1 MMESLTEDLIR
12 GREMNNTG
20 FFKVSPS
27 SKKTVL
33 KLKGNFDESN
43 IIWVK
48 SAIQVSNQHN
58 GNNKKC
64 LEINL
69 EEVENINMQAMA
81 LLVIAL
87 KTLNEKGVHTR
98 VTGLEGPALEL
109 ANALGMHY
117 ITPIN

>member
-1 MMESLTEDLIR
+1 MESLRANPGKGEK
-12 GREMNNTG
+12 MNRTG
-20 FFKVSPS
+20 LFNVRPLSD
-27 SKKTVL
+27 KTML
-33 KLKGNFDESN
+33 KLKGNFDENN
-43 IIWVK
+43 IIWIK
-48 SAIQVSNQHN
+48 SVIQVSNQHN

-87 KTLNEKGVHTR
+87 KKLNEKGVQTR

-109 ANALGMHY
+109 ANALGMHH